1 MGEIKGR
8 ALPAVYNFVHISE
21 VNSSA
26 TTLFSVCLDPMMQTE
41 RPPLHRAQPTALVDS
56 SPSSSQHRSSPVV
69 TFTSAPP
76 RLSNTN
82 DAAADARAALA
93 ALASGEVVQAGND
106 AWSFERRRDSAEA
119 LQMCQENVN
128 W

>member
-1 MGEIKGR
+1 
-8 ALPAVYNFVHISE
+8 
-21 VNSSA
+21 
-26 TTLFSVCLDPMMQTE
+26 MQAE
-41 RPPLHRAQPTALVDS
+41 RPPLHRASQTGSESSLPAQLNVQAKGSPRVTFS
-56 SPSSSQHRSSPVV
+56 SP
-69 TFTSAPP
+69 PP

-93 ALASGEVVQAGND
+93 ALATGEAVQSTND
-106 AWSFERRRDSAEA
+106 VWNFERRRDSAEA